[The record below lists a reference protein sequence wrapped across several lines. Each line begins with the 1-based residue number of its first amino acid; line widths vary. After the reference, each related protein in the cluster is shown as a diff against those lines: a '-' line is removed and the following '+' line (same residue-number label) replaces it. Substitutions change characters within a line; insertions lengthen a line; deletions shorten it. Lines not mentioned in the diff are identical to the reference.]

1 MAPATIKRTTPLD
14 LLPLAV
20 ALLAGMAVL
29 GLLWAIGLVVRQAV
43 RQGDA
48 GRRAMALQAEADW
61 RCRTLRPRLERERC
75 LALVRERQPWDSAG
89 VQELVIEAG
98 TAPPRP

>member
-1 MAPATIKRTTPLD
+1 MAAATLARASPHNPR
-14 LLPLAV
+14 PLAV
-20 ALLAGMAVL
+20 ALLAGLVVL

-48 GRRAMALQAEADW
+48 SRRAMALQAEADW
-61 RCRTLRPRLERERC
+61 RCRTLRPRLHRERC
-75 LALVRERQPWDSAG
+75 LALVRERQPWDSTG

-98 TAPPRP
+98 LPPARP

>member
-1 MAPATIKRTTPLD
+1 MAAATLARARPHD
-14 LLPLAV
+14 PRPLAV
-20 ALLAGMAVL
+20 ALLAGLAVL
-29 GLLWAIGLVVRQAV
+29 GLLWAIGLVMRQAV

-61 RCRTLRPRLERERC
+61 RCRTLRSRLHRERC
-75 LALVRERQPWDSAG
+75 MVLVRERRPWDGAG

-98 TAPPRP
+98 LPPARP

>member
-1 MAPATIKRTTPLD
+1 MHARAPA
-14 LLPLAV
+14 
-20 ALLAGMAVL
+20 ALLAAL

-61 RCRTLRPRLERERC
+61 RCKALRPRLEREHC
-75 LALVRERQPWDSAG
+75 LRLVRDRQPWDSAA
-89 VQELVIEAG
+89 VQALVLEARS
-98 TAPPRP
+98 APQRP